1 MRFFFRRCVPPIG
14 RVLLVESGDRAIAER
29 LVPIMRRNHGEGI
42 VFDVLTCYPG
52 VPAGVPEDAAVFRTP
67 DRPDRRALLRELRER
82 RPDVVAIICSGEPIL
97 FKWKL
102 SAALLIRAKVFVVNE
117 NADYF
122 PLDYS
127 NARLLVQ
134 LGLDR
139 AGLAGPS
146 AARNIA
152 GILCFPFSLA
162 FLVAYAVWAH
172 ARRALNLA
180 LR

>member
-1 MRFFFRRCVPPIG
+1 VRYFFRRRVPPIG

-29 LVPIMRRNHGEGI
+29 LVPVMRRNHGEQI

-52 VPAGVPEDAAVFRTP
+52 APAGVSGDAVVFRTP
-67 DRPDRRALLRELRER
+67 DYPDRRALLSKLRQR
-82 RPDVVAIICSGEPIL
+82 RPDVIAIICSGEPIL

-102 SAALLIRAKVFVVNE
+102 AVALLVRAKVFIVNE

-122 PLDYS
+122 PLEYT
-127 NARLLVQ
+127 NARLLMQ

-139 AGLAGPS
+139 AGLAGPP

-162 FLVAYAVWAH
+162 FLLAYAAWAH
-172 ARRALNLA
+172 ARRAVNLA